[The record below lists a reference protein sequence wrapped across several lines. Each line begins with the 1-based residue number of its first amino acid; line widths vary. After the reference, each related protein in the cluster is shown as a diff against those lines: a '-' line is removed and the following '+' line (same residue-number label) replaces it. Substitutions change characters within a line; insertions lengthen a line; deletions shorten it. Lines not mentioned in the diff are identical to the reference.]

1 MKYGQL
7 FSISLKHEYYES
19 ESCPDFTVSPQQYSE
34 AMREKDMEALIGQYA
49 EVPEGK
55 LAEILMRR
63 DTSTVLKNHR
73 CVVKPKSNGINVYV
87 PTDDGKTPAYPF
99 ADSTRLSFYLHLKNS
114 EFPLYTDFTRLPAG
128 NGFTVTYAD
137 QEKLPNEV
145 FASVSI
151 QRDFNVM
158 DEKNPLDFEIR
169 FPSKSLRW
177 VYYLVTDPGNATSD
191 FSITNGGTEFPT
203 LAWEQLAPN
212 STDTIDKMLTEQ
224 YPLLRRVRFVSK
236 QAIPYRES
244 GLPNIHLAFGQYQI
258 FDNLLSPS
266 LRNFYRTNV
275 DTTSGLTDAIYA
287 IVKCV
292 TNTTLTKV

>member
-7 FSISLKHEYYES
+7 FSISLKHEYFKS
-19 ESCPDFTVSPQQYSE
+19 GLCTDFTVSPQQYSE

-73 CVVKPKSNGINVYV
+73 CVVKPKPNGINVYV
-87 PTDDGKTPAYPF
+87 PTVDGKAPAYPF
-99 ADSTRLSFYLHLKNS
+99 ADGTRLSFYLLLKNS
-114 EFPLYTDFTRLPAG
+114 QFPLYTDFTRLPAG

-145 FASVSI
+145 FARVSI
-151 QRDFNVM
+151 QGDLNVM
-158 DEKNPLDFEIR
+158 DEKQALDFEVR
-169 FPSKSLRW
+169 FFSKPLRW
-177 VYYLVTDPGNATSD
+177 VYYLVTDTGNATGD
-191 FSITNGGTEFPT
+191 FSITSGGAEFPA
-203 LAWEQLAPN
+203 LAWEQIAPN
-212 STDTIDKMLTEQ
+212 EGDTIDKMLAGQ

-275 DTTSGLTDAIYA
+275 DTTSSQTDAIYA